1 MQYTFYL
8 KKEVNKKI
16 IFFYSSSSSSPLVL
30 LQVEVA
36 ITLGKIVQ
44 NNTQTQKLLAE
55 QTKFRVTELL
65 HHLANKEETVRHK
78 AGMALA
84 TFAYN
89 NTSQQ
94 YAIKN
99 AGGIALQSFEEFLG
113 SENELYQAHA
123 AFQII
128 VLARV
133 IDSDQVNLTARGVE
147 LLVQLLRSEQDSTQI
162 LAASLT
168 ASLGHT
174 RAGVPAALI
183 TAGRRSY

>member
-1 MQYTFYL
+1 M
-8 KKEVNKKI
+8 
-16 IFFYSSSSSSPLVL
+16 
-30 LQVEVA
+30 A
-36 ITLGKIVQ
+36 ITLGKVVL
-44 NNTQTQKLLAE
+44 NNLQTQKLLAE
-55 QTKFRVTELL
+55 QTKFRVVELL
-65 HHLANKEETVRHK
+65 HHLSNKEETVRLK

-99 AGGIALQSFEEFLG
+99 AGGISLKAFEEFLG
-113 SENELYQAHA
+113 SGNELYQAHA

-147 LLVQLLRSEQDSTQI
+147 LLVHLLSSDQQNTQI

-183 TAGRRSY
+183 TAGRFTLLSLKVTGF

>member
-1 MQYTFYL
+1 
-8 KKEVNKKI
+8 
-16 IFFYSSSSSSPLVL
+16 
-30 LQVEVA
+30 
-36 ITLGKIVQ
+36 
-44 NNTQTQKLLAE
+44 
-55 QTKFRVTELL
+55 
-65 HHLANKEETVRHK
+65 
-78 AGMALA
+78 MALA
-84 TFAYN
+84 MFAYN

-94 YAIKN
+94 YAINN

-183 TAGRRSY
+183 TAGRRS